1 VQTGKVEALDGSL
14 VELDAE
20 SLCIHGDGP
29 NSVEVARAIQRT
41 LQDIGCEIKPVLQ

>member
-1 VQTGKVEALDGSL
+1 MDGSL

-29 NSVEVARAIQRT
+29 NCVEVAIAIQER
-41 LQDIGCEIKPVLQ
+41 LKALGCKIAPVMA